1 MPIEIKSL
9 KDRCVD
15 ALQYTKGEL
24 LQISANL
31 QSSKQFGIIT
41 EAFVHSYLGSR
52 YVPMRSEEFLRIS
65 LSYHGRMRDDI
76 IAIGAA
82 KSMEPVGNTMPNG
95 GSQWD

>member
-15 ALQYTKGEL
+15 ALQYTEGKS

-41 EAFVHSYLGSR
+41 EAFVHSYLGSS
-52 YVPMRSEEFLRIS
+52 YVPMRAEEFLRITM
-65 LSYHGRMRDDI
+65 SYQGRMRDDI
-76 IAIGAA
+76 VAIGAA
-82 KSMEPVGNTMPNG
+82 KSMELSGNSVPNG
-95 GSQWD
+95 GSTWD